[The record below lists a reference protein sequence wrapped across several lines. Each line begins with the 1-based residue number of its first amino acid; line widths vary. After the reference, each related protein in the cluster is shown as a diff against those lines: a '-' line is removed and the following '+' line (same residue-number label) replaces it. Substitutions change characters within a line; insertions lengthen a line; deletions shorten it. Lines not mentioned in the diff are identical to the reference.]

1 MTIEELLRV
10 ASKEN
15 TEVLMYESLTQKF
28 SKVIFMKKQY
38 FFTYEE
44 GETLQAELGARL

>member
-1 MTIEELLRV
+1 MTIEELFRV

-28 SKVIFMKKQY
+28 SKVIYMKKQY
-38 FFTYEE
+38 FFSYEE
-44 GETLQAELGARL
+44 GQTIQAEIGAKL